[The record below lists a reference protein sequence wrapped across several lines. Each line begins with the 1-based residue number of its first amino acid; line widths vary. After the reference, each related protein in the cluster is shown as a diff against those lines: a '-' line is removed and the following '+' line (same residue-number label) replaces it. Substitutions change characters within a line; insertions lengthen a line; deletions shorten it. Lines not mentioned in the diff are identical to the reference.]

1 MKQPTN
7 VQERIQR
14 FFEKKAIAIPLRT
27 IRFFFMLYLII
38 SALAF
43 TIIIIYPRDF
53 LRDSFPRN
61 SLLSPDSLR
70 KFSKHLK

>member
-1 MKQPTN
+1 MKQPTH

-27 IRFFFMLYLII
+27 IRFIFMLYLVI

-43 TIIIIYPRDF
+43 TIILMYPRDF
-53 LRDSFPRN
+53 LKDSFPRN
-61 SLLSPDSLR
+61 SLLSPDSLQ